1 VYAPVKLA
9 GSWCGFN
16 DNIDAYNVNFLTPLK
31 LTSSFK
37 EVAVKD
43 IASGGSSSAALT
55 GTIEIKEAFVSNP
68 KVVWN
73 NASSQTKDNV
83 RMPWYGMNTSK
94 PVVYD
99 VNNAKTNIQK
109 NGTIGNDCNVKL
121 SDIKNADGTPKYSV
135 SVTNPY
141 TKDAKVNFHNLSG
154 NAIGQEF
161 KISIPVT
168 VETKWQTLNA
178 TLVVKVQ
185 PNI

>member
-1 VYAPVKLA
+1 VGVYAPVKLA
-9 GSWCGFN
+9 GSWCKFN
-16 DNIDAYNVNFLTPLK
+16 DDIDAYNVNFLTPLK

-37 EVAVKD
+37 EVSVKD
-43 IASGGSSSAALT
+43 ITSGGSSSAALA

-73 NASSQTKDNV
+73 NASSQTKDAV
-83 RMPWYGMNTSK
+83 RIPWYGVK
-94 PVVYD
+94 DPVYD
-99 VNNAKTNIQK
+99 VTNAKTNIQK

-121 SDIKNADGTPKYSV
+121 SEIQNADGTPKYK
-135 SVTNPY
+135 VTV
-141 TKDAKVNFHNLSG
+141 TDHATGKAKVNFHNLSG

-161 KISIPVT
+161 KITIPVT
-168 VETKWQTLNA
+168 IETKWQTLNA